1 MIPLIRWW
9 YSGGKMV
16 TPSVDTLR
24 ADFDQVGRHN
34 CESSI
39 FCLCWMSWILME
51 VVSHL
56 FCQNMISWLSTFC
69 QVGDVSL
76 QNLKGLQGNDNNER
90 MCISI
95 YFVWMTLVM
104 FHANWVHEDERYPT
118 PCLAVHI
125 CLSLTGEWQSGLLT
139 GRGTICRLKILIT
152 FKLIFSWLP

>member
-34 CESSI
+34 
-39 FCLCWMSWILME
+39 LCWMSWIVTGFL
-51 VVSHL
+51 SHL
-56 FCQNMISWLSTFC
+56 FCQKFCQNMISWLSTFC

-76 QNLKGLQGNDNNER
+76 QNLKGLQGDDNNEGMR
-90 MCISI
+90 VFIHC
-95 YFVWMTLVM
+95 VWMALVM

-125 CLSLTGEWQSGLLT
+125 SLSLTGEWQSGLLT

-152 FKLIFSWLP
+152 FKFSFSWLP